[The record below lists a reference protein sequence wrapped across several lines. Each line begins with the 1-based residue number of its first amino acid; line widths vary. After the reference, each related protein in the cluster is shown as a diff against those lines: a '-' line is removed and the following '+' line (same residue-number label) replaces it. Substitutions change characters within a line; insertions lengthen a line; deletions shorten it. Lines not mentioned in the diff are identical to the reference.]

1 MGTRSKH
8 GSEALGTTLVAA
20 QFGLLA
26 VLVVSALP
34 VLRNGLVPVATW
46 VLWALGATL
55 GAWALQANRPGNF
68 NIRPAPRAGGKLV
81 IFGPYRWIR
90 HPMYTSVG
98 AFAVGCA
105 FAAAWAPAWAVVV
118 LLAAVLTVKSIL
130 EERWLRQIHAEYAA
144 YERGTFRFVP
154 WLV

>member
-8 GSEALGTTLVAA
+8 LSEALGTSLVAA
-20 QFGLLA
+20 QFGLLS

-81 IFGPYRWIR
+81 MDGPYRWIR

-130 EERWLRQIHAEYAA
+130 EERWMRQIHAEYAA